1 MESTSRDRFE
11 VPSPPTP
18 PSVSMLRQTVS
29 ARSTC
34 GNPLGCLRF
43 ANIEIQGGGGG
54 APPTQ
59 HSLHVKSFV
68 RSAFHQNLNSAP
80 TSTTNGQSKYL
91 QSPTQTTSLSTPP
104 TKPSSST
111 ILPTPHHRFLND
123 KYGNGLRIC
132 PIVSALLFSTPL
144 RHRAF
149 TKKHHATTFPHTT
162 LALHANYPQQHSPK
176 TDITKC
182 LLYLFSSHLHTL
194 RPFPVLVL
202 RLQEL
207 AT

>member
-59 HSLHVKSFV
+59 HSLHVKSSV
-68 RSAFHQNLNSAP
+68 RSAFHQNLNSAT

-91 QSPTQTTSLSTPP
+91 HSPTHSTSLSTPS
-104 TKPSSST
+104 TKPSSFT
-111 ILPTPHHRFLND
+111 ILPTPHNRFLND
-123 KYGNGLRIC
+123 NYGNGLRMC
-132 PIVSALLFSTPL
+132 PIVSAQFFSTPRFHQKTP
-144 RHRAF
+144 RHNIPTHHSDPTCKLSSTAF
-149 TKKHHATTFPHTT
+149 PQNGYHKMP
-162 LALHANYPQQHSPK
+162 AL
-176 TDITKC
+176 
-182 LLYLFSSHLHTL
+182 F
-194 RPFPVLVL
+194 VL
-202 RLQEL
+202 RRLQYML
-207 AT
+207 CT